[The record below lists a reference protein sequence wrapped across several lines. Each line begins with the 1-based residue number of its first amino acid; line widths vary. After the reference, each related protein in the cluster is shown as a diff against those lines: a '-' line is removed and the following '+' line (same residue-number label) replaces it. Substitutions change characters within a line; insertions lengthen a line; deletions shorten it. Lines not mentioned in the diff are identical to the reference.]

1 MPKIRFKL
9 FRSILTAI
17 ICLGVI
23 SVYTYAYLYK
33 KGGVTTPVGKN
44 SETIFK
50 TVSFW
55 SSFKKLLNNHYI
67 DKI

>member
-44 SETIFK
+44 SETILKQF
-50 TVSFW
+50 
-55 SSFKKLLNNHYI
+55 LLGVALKSYSI
-67 DKI
+67 IIT

>member
-44 SETIFK
+44 SETILKQFLFGVALK
-50 TVSFW
+50 NYSIIIT
-55 SSFKKLLNNHYI
+55 
-67 DKI
+67 